1 MKSLSKATFLS
12 AGLVFILARATL
24 AQGEANEVIVKAMR
38 DESQR
43 NISQLTLEKYKP
55 PFFLAYQFVD
65 AHTLNIRA
73 ALGELRQSQETPIR
87 TDFVRLMVGDYAL
100 NDENFVGGRGGLFAG
115 GSGAL
120 PVPLE
125 NDYAAI
131 RRAFWIQTDRIY
143 KAALEDYD
151 AKLTA
156 LKQQNKSDSEKMD
169 DYSKIVPTNL
179 VVKGPAFVFDK
190 PRWEKVAREV
200 SGLFRSCDQI
210 MSSSVVISFA
220 DATVYLVSNE
230 GTQVRFPVSVACL
243 WINVF
248 TQAEDGEPLTD
259 HLTYCAP
266 TPEQLPPVDQ
276 IKADAQG
283 LADFIVALRKAPVF
297 ADSYSGPVVFEG
309 SAVAALMA
317 EKLFDEE
324 GLIASREPVYAVE
337 NAGQQGNM
345 NRLES
350 KLNQRICSN
359 KLTIKAVPKMKSFN
373 NIPLAGS
380 FEVDAEGVVPKDEL
394 VLVEQGILRTLLN
407 DRVPTLKVKES
418 NGHSRP
424 VLSRGGYFTA
434 QKAPG
439 VIEATYADGL
449 PMASFRKEV
458 LREAADNG
466 LSSIYLVRKLQQQN
480 PGMNREM
487 YYAAARSAALSQP
500 IGLYR
505 LNVKTGEEQLVR
517 SAVFS
522 DFPITTFKRVT
533 RGSKDQM
540 VHNTILSSTGMDVPV
555 SFIVPQGLVFDDV
568 SLEKVKITKP
578 KLRLV
583 PNPVLAEK

>member
-1 MKSLSKATFLS
+1 MKSFSKATLLS
-12 AGLVFILARATL
+12 VGLVAMLARAL
-24 AQGEANEVIVKAMR
+24 PAQGEANELIVKAMR
-38 DESQR
+38 DELQR

-65 AHTLNIRA
+65 VHTLNIRA
-73 ALGELRQSQETPIR
+73 ALGELRQAQENPVR

-143 KAALEDYD
+143 KSALEEYD
-151 AKLTA
+151 QKLTA
-156 LKQQNKSDSEKMD
+156 LKQQNKSESEKMD
-169 DYSKIVPTNL
+169 DYSRIVPTNL
-179 VVKGPAFVFDK
+179 VVKGPSFVFDK
-190 PRWEKVAREV
+190 PRWEKVARDV

-210 MSSSVVISFA
+210 MSSSVVIAFA

-243 WINVF
+243 WVNVF

-266 TPEQLPPVDQ
+266 TPAQLPPVDQ

-283 LADFIVALRKAPVF
+283 LADFIVALRKAPVL
-297 ADSYSGPVVFEG
+297 ADSYSGPVIFEG
-309 SAVAALMA
+309 SAVAAVMA

-350 KLNQRICSN
+350 KINQRICSN

-373 NIPLAGS
+373 NIPLVGS

-407 DRVPTLKVKES
+407 DRVPTLKVKQS

-439 VIEATYADGL
+439 VIEVTYAGGL
-449 PMASFRKEV
+449 PMSSFRKEI

-500 IGLYR
+500 VGLYR

-517 SAVFS
+517 SAAFS
-522 DFPITTFKRVT
+522 DFPITTFKRLT
-533 RGSKDQM
+533 QGSKDQR
-540 VHNTILSSTGMDVPV
+540 VDNTLLSNSGMDVPV